1 MKDNKY
7 SYNLLEAFEDL
18 NREETLKESRS
29 VADIEA
35 EIARLQQELKQAKV
49 AEKKASYN
57 GNLPK
62 VVYIW
67 DMYLNP
73 SDKGSWTS
81 SELYNG
87 KWDGAVFET
96 EDCRINKN
104 RIDDKLRKAER
115 IMQDGTEEEKTEFAR
130 IIERKYERMNR
141 SWVILKKKEMNTR
154 IKLENKK
161 TQLQIY

>member
-73 SDKGSWTS
+73 LDKGSWTS
-81 SELYNG
+81 AELYNG

-96 EDCRINKN
+96 EDKALDAGYYLLKELEDEGDLDAYPEDYRVEAFSVSVS
-104 RIDDKLRKAER
+104 DVDPDTLRLSE
-115 IMQDGTEEEKTEFAR
+115 
-130 IIERKYERMNR
+130 
-141 SWVILKKKEMNTR
+141 
-154 IKLENKK
+154 LEH
-161 TQLQIY
+161 LI